1 VLIGERPATHDGRLW
16 VFDHKLS
23 VATADPTGQTCGA
36 CHTRTYCENCH
47 ATTAI
52 NVSHDEMV
60 TNHAAVIR
68 TSGAQ
73 ACAYCHAPAYCAQCH
88 ADPVMP
94 LGPAGTG
101 ARPLLPDIDRPV
113 ANSP

>member
-1 VLIGERPATHDGRLW
+1 
-16 VFDHKLS
+16 
-23 VATADPTGQTCGA
+23 
-36 CHTRTYCENCH
+36 
-47 ATTAI
+47 
-52 NVSHDEMV
+52 MV
-60 TNHAAVIR
+60 TNHAAVVR

-88 ADPVMP
+88 AEPVLP

-101 ARPLLPDIDRPV
+101 SMPLLPDEDRPL

>member
-1 VLIGERPATHDGRLW
+1 MTKS
-16 VFDHKLS
+16 KLTKKQL
-23 VATADPTGQTCGA
+23 AQTCGA

-52 NVSHDEMV
+52 NVSHDQMV
-60 TNHAAVIR
+60 TNHAAVIK

-88 ADPVMP
+88 ADPVLP

-101 ARPLLPDIDRPV
+101 SLPYLLVGDRPL